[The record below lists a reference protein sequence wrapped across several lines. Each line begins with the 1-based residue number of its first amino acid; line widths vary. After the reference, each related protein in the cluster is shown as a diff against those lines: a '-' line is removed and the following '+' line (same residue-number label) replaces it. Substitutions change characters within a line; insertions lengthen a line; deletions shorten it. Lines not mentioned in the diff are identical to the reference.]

1 VEVVDFLGFPD
12 CELEDTRESR
22 RAVTAAIRRHRPD
35 LLIAQNPIRTK
46 SLGASHRDHRI
57 AAGIA
62 IDCVYPLARDHMAF
76 PELLEQGL
84 EPHKVKELHL
94 MWWDNPEVI
103 VDTTDTMD
111 LKLKAL
117 ACHVSQIK
125 DMAAVEK
132 RVRERGAE
140 LGKPHGYA
148 YAETFE
154 RIIMDR

>member
-1 VEVVDFLGFPD
+1 
-12 CELEDTRESR
+12 
-22 RAVTAAIRRHRPD
+22 
-35 LLIAQNPIRTK
+35 
-46 SLGASHRDHRI
+46 
-57 AAGIA
+57 
-62 IDCVYPLARDHMAF
+62 MAF

-84 EPHKVKELHL
+84 EPHKVKEVHM
-94 MWWDNPEVI
+94 MWWDNPEVV

-125 DMAAVEK
+125 DMAALEK
-132 RVRERGAE
+132 RIRERGAE

-154 RIIMDR
+154 RIVMDR

>member
-1 VEVVDFLGFPD
+1 
-12 CELEDTRESR
+12 
-22 RAVTAAIRRHRPD
+22 
-35 LLIAQNPIRTK
+35 
-46 SLGASHRDHRI
+46 
-57 AAGIA
+57 
-62 IDCVYPLARDHMAF
+62 MAF

-84 EPHKVKELHL
+84 EPHKVKELYL
-94 MWWDNPEVI
+94 MWWDNPEVV

-125 DMAAVEK
+125 DMAALEK
-132 RVRERGAE
+132 RIRERGAE